1 MNLFKLHGKHIGI
14 DLGTSTILMVLKD
27 KGIVK
32 SEPSIVAIESSN
44 KDILAIGREAKEMLG
59 KTPEKIS
66 SLMPMLKGGISNLS
80 ATEMIIRRL
89 IKELQEKEDIGN
101 PKVLINV
108 HIGMNDVEKRAII
121 KLLQDMGVKDIS
133 FIEETLA
140 AAIGADLDVDSHEAT
155 MMLNIGGG
163 TSEVAVIAFGKVT
176 ACNYIRIAGD
186 DLDNDIIDYIKKKML
201 IVIGKNTAETLKI
214 NLASISPVVN
224 KNYEVTGRDL
234 KTGLPKT
241 ITVNAFQV
249 NEAIRN
255 SLEKI
260 IDMVRETLDRTPP
273 ELLNDI
279 QNNGLVIS
287 GGGACIEDI
296 DKLISNRL
304 KINVKIADKPL
315 ECTALG
321 IKKVLNDDSRLKE
334 LMNKRRI

>member
-1 MNLFKLHGKHIGI
+1 MNLFKLHGKYIGI
-14 DLGTSTILMVLKD
+14 DLGTSTILMVVQN

-32 SEPSIVAIESSN
+32 KESSIVAVQNGS
-44 KDILAIGREAKEMLG
+44 KDILAIGNEAKEMLG
-59 KTPEKIS
+59 KTPERIS
-66 SLMPMLKGGISNLS
+66 ALMPMLQGGIASLS

-89 IKELQEKEDIGN
+89 IKELQEKENIGI

-108 HIGMNDVEKRAII
+108 HIGMNDVEKRAVI
-121 KLLQDMGVKDIS
+121 KLLHDMGIKDIS

-140 AAIGADLDVDSHEAT
+140 AAIGAELDVKSHEAT

-163 TSEVAVIAFGKVT
+163 TSEVAVIAFGKIT
-176 ACNYIRIAGD
+176 SCNYIKVAGD
-186 DLDNDIIDYIKKKML
+186 DFDNDIIEYIKKKML
-201 IVIGKNTAETLKI
+201 VVIGKNTAELIKI
-214 NLASISPVVN
+214 KLASISPVVN
-224 KNYEVTGRDL
+224 QNYEVTGRDL
-234 KTGLPKT
+234 RTGWPKT

-273 ELLNDI
+273 ELLSDI
-279 QNNGLVIS
+279 KDNGLVLS

-304 KINVKIADKPL
+304 KLKVRIADKPMD
-315 ECTALG
+315 CTALG
-321 IKKVLNDDSRLKE
+321 ITKVLSEDSDLKE
-334 LMNKRRI
+334 LINKRRM